1 MKINIKF
8 KILIMLAIPFISIIY
23 FGVSN
28 YLDNVKEFKTFKS
41 MRLNI
46 SQMTNSSFIIHQL
59 QIERGRTSLFLNKSF
74 SENDLKKVRENTN
87 TSIEK
92 ALTNKNNS
100 KEYFE
105 NITTI
110 NTNLLHF
117 RKKVDAN
124 STDFTTSVTE
134 YTNLISVLMNDLLT
148 AVNGPTTKGV
158 GKNISAIIEVEI
170 AKENLGLLR
179 GYTSGFIS
187 SNKSMNSTEFTRV
200 TKYFLNGINFTA
212 NEYLAFSNDAKNSI
226 QKLTESSSWLKM
238 NDFYLTIV
246 ENYRTG
252 NYGIDS
258 EDFFLT
264 ITTVI
269 DQINAI
275 RELEIN
281 KQISFIAKIEKEIK
295 FQLLFMIIL
304 SSIIIILTIIVG
316 YGFSNLIA
324 KPLKK
329 TIHIMEDISKGEGD
343 LTTTI
348 SITSNDELSLFALHF
363 NNFIGKLRDIIQ
375 TAKSVSEQGLKISHE
390 LANKSVNAS
399 NSITDINKSM
409 NEMKDK
415 TDTLDTKIKDASG
428 STKEITGSLLKIVD
442 LIEDQASAVNE
453 SSASIEEMAASI
465 VNVAKITNDRKQF
478 TDQLAQKAKNGD
490 EGMNETLISM
500 NEISQGTEFILDL
513 IGVINE
519 VAEKTDLLAMNAAI
533 EAAHA
538 GDAGKGF
545 AVVADEIRNLAEA
558 TKQKSG
564 EISKSLHAI
573 ADKVNSTLK
582 ITQNTSWI
590 IGEIITG
597 IIEMSN
603 LMNETLSSMNEM
615 QVGSDQIIIA
625 LKSLV
630 EITENVRGASEE
642 IKDGSLNI
650 QSAME
655 NVTAIS
661 TDNRNIIHNFA
672 RGIESISG
680 SIEDIALLADNS
692 SSSSGKL
699 ESELSKFKT

>member
-8 KILIMLAIPFISIIY
+8 KILIMLAIPFISIVY

-28 YLDNVKEFKTFKS
+28 YVENSKEFKTFKS
-41 MRLNI
+41 MHLNI

-59 QIERGRTSLFLNKSF
+59 QIERARTSLFLNNSF
-74 SENDLKKVRENTN
+74 SESDLKKVRENTN
-87 TSIEK
+87 ATIEN

-100 KEYFE
+100 EEYFE

-110 NTNLLHF
+110 NTNLQNF
-117 RKKVDAN
+117 RKKVDARTTN
-124 STDFTTSVTE
+124 FTTSVTE
-134 YTNLISVLMNDLLT
+134 YHNLITALMKDFLV
-148 AVNGPTTKGV
+148 AVNGPTTRGV

-187 SNKSMNSTEFTRV
+187 SDKSMSSAEFTRV
-200 TKYFLNGINFTA
+200 TKCYLNGINFTG
-212 NEYLAFSNDAKNSI
+212 NGYLAFSDNAEKLI
-226 QKLTESSSWLKM
+226 QKLTRSSSWMKM
-238 NDFYLTIV
+238 NDFYLLIV

-252 NYGIDS
+252 NYAINS
-258 EDFFLT
+258 EDFFVT
-264 ITTVI
+264 TTTVI

-275 RELEIN
+275 RESEIN
-281 KQISFIAKIEKEIK
+281 HQVTSIEKIEKEITY
-295 FQLLFMIIL
+295 QLLFMIIL
-304 SSIIIILTIIVG
+304 SSMIIILTIIVG

-329 TIHIMEDISKGEGD
+329 TILIMEDISKGEGD

-348 SITSNDELSLFALHF
+348 TITSNDELSLFALHF

-375 TAKSVSEQGLKISHE
+375 TAKSVSEQGLTISHE
-390 LANKSVNAS
+390 LANKSVNAT

-409 NEMKDK
+409 NEMKNK

-630 EITENVRGASEE
+630 EITENVRGASED

-672 RGIESISG
+672 RGIESISV
-680 SIEDIALLADNS
+680 SIEDIASLADNS

-699 ESELSKFKT
+699 ESELSRFKT